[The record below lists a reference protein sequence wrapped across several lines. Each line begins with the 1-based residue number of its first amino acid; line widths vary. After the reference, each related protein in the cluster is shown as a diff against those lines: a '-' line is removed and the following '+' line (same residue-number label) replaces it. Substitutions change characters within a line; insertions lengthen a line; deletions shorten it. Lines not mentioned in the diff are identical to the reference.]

1 MPVDKYTEQNKNA
14 WEYDAYDFWTRQ
26 MGTPS
31 ERAIKDKDNPRAML
45 KKYSKYFDD
54 VKGLKIANICG
65 SCGKKAV
72 PLSILGAFVTVFDIS
87 EGNRRYACETAAAAG
102 THIDYVV
109 GDVMSIDMSVYEGY
123 FDIVFMEGGIL
134 HYFHDIDRFMGVMNN
149 LLKADG
155 KLICSDFHPINKF
168 IDVLELGNQ
177 TTDYF
182 STEITECEM
191 AHAKFYDDE
200 KRKKFPK
207 CFIRR
212 YTLSEIINSV
222 INSGFN
228 IKSFEEHPAW
238 TNKKLPG
245 EFTLLAYKAI

>member
-1 MPVDKYTEQNKNA
+1 M
-14 WEYDAYDFWTRQ
+14 
-26 MGTPS
+26 
-31 ERAIKDKDNPRAML
+31 I
-45 KKYSKYFDD
+45 
-54 VKGLKIANICG
+54 
-65 SCGKKAV
+65 
-72 PLSILGAFVTVFDIS
+72 ILETVFDIS
-87 EGNRRYACETAAAAG
+87 EENKRYACETAAAAN

-109 GDVMSIDMSVYEGY
+109 GDLMNIDMSVYGGF

-134 HYFHDIDRFMGVMNN
+134 HYFYDINRFMSVMKY
-149 LLKADG
+149 LLKDG
-155 KLICSDFHPINKF
+155 GKMICSDFHPIHKLV
-168 IDVLELGNQ
+168 DVLEFENQ

-182 STEITECEM
+182 STEIMECEM

-207 CFIRR
+207 CYIRR

-222 INSGFN
+222 INNGFN

-245 EFTLLAYKAI
+245 EFTLMAVKAI